1 MNERIKFL
9 REKCLSSKPE
19 IFVERALLVTEAY
32 KETTG
37 KPIIIQRAL
46 VLKKVLEEMTIYIEE
61 NELIVGNQSPKL
73 RCPPIYPETGANW
86 IIKELNQF
94 SKRKADPVVITKE
107 NKKVLKK
114 CLSFWQ
120 EKSLDASVSN
130 LISNHAKK
138 AVEAGLITIGGVD
151 TALGNIALDYPKVLK
166 IGLEGIITEIDDQLN
181 QFQIKDIKDINKYY
195 FWEAAKIA
203 CQAVIHFAVRYSKKA
218 EELAQFEKDPVRKKE
233 LCTITKI
240 CERVPAKPA
249 CSFWEAIQSLWFIIL
264 VLHIESDP
272 HAILYGRFDQYMFPY
287 YQNDIQEGSISDEEV
302 KELLECIWIKATS
315 LLKLRDERSSKA
327 FAGFPLF
334 QNLTIGGQ
342 TPSGEDA
349 CNSLTKLILEA
360 IADVKVTQPS
370 VALRFHNKMLDE
382 ILLKTV
388 DVIKLGLG
396 YPAIMNDNVIIPK
409 QLIRGATLE
418 EARDYCTNC
427 VETDIPGKT
436 DSRAHSG
443 YVNFPKC
450 LLLALNN
457 GIDFETGEQ
466 LGPRT
471 GEYIKL
477 TTFNDLMIA
486 YKKQLKYCID
496 TIVEAYNIVDSL
508 HAALLPEPF
517 LSSLLHDCNALGKSR
532 QEGGARYNFSGI
544 FGVGLAIVA
553 DSLAAIKK
561 FVFDEKLIN
570 MNELILSLKNNFK
583 DQEKLRQI
591 LLNKAPKYGNNNDY
605 VDLIAKKCANYFCE
619 EVQKNRCIRGGNY
632 IAELHS
638 VATHVLFGEKTT
650 ATPDGRKAYST
661 LSDGIS
667 PAGGRDIGGPTAT
680 INSVLKVDH
689 MQPLQ
694 GLLLNLKFSPSV
706 LAEDFTKKKF
716 ADFIRSYCFSGGHH
730 IQFNIISNDTLRK
743 AKKSPEKYRDLLIR
757 VAGYSAFFVELNENT
772 QNEIIARTEQIF
784 R

>member
-1 MNERIKFL
+1 MNERIKYL
-9 REKCLSSKPE
+9 REKCLSAKPE
-19 IFVERALLVTEAY
+19 IFPERALLVTETY

-46 VLKKVLEEMTIYIEE
+46 ALKKVLEEMTIFIEKG
-61 NELIVGNQSPKL
+61 ELIVGNQSPKL
-73 RCPPIYPETGANW
+73 RCPPIYPETGASW
-86 IIKELNQF
+86 ILKELDQF
-94 SKRKADPVVITKE
+94 PKRQADPVVITKE
-107 NKKVLKK
+107 NKKILKK
-114 CLSFWQ
+114 CLTFWQ
-120 EKSLDASVSN
+120 EKSLDATLSK
-130 LISNHAKK
+130 LISKQAKQ
-138 AVEAGLITIGGVD
+138 AVEAGLITIGGAG
-151 TALGNIALDYPKVLK
+151 TALGNIAVDYPKVLK
-166 IGLEGIITEIDDQLN
+166 IGLEGIIAEIDEQLK
-181 QFQIKDIKDINKYY
+181 QFQVKDIEDMNKYY
-195 FWEAAKIA
+195 YWEAARIT
-203 CQAVIHFAVRYSKKA
+203 CQAVIQFAARYSKKA
-218 EELAQFEKDPVRKKE
+218 EALAEREEDKLRKKE
-233 LCTITKI
+233 LLTIAKI
-240 CERVPAKPA
+240 CKRVPAKPA

-264 VLHIESDP
+264 ILHIESDP

-287 YQNDIQEGSISDEEV
+287 YLKDIQEENISDKEV

-349 CNSLTKLILEA
+349 SNPLTNLILEA
-360 IADVKVTQPS
+360 IADVKVAQPS
-370 VALRFHNKMLDE
+370 VALRFYNKISDK
-382 ILLKTV
+382 ILLKSI

-396 YPAIMNDNVIIPK
+396 YPAIMNDNIIIPK

-457 GIDFETGEQ
+457 GRDIENGEQ
-466 LGPRT
+466 IGPKT
-471 GEYIKL
+471 GDYAQL

-486 YKKQLKYCID
+486 YKKQVKYCID
-496 TIVEAYNIVDSL
+496 TIVEAYNIVDST

-517 LSSLLHDCNALGKSR
+517 LSSLLDDCIALGQSR
-532 QEGGARYNFSGI
+532 QAGGARYNFSGI

-553 DSLAAIKK
+553 DSLAAVKK
-561 FVFDEKLIN
+561 FIFDEQLIK
-570 MNELILSLKNNFK
+570 MNELISSLKNNFK
-583 DQEKLRQI
+583 GQEKLRQI
-591 LLNKAPKYGNNNDY
+591 LLNKAPKYGNNNNY
-605 VDLIAKKCANYFCE
+605 VDLIAKECASYFCE

-638 VATHVLFGEKTT
+638 VATHVLFGEKTG
-650 ATPDGRKAYST
+650 ATPDGRKANDT

-667 PAGGRDIGGPTAT
+667 PAGGRDIGGPTTT
-680 INSVLKVDH
+680 INSVLKLDH
-689 MQPLQ
+689 MKALQ
-694 GLLLNLKFSPSV
+694 GLLLNQKFNPSILV
-706 LAEDFTKKKF
+706 EDYTKKKF
-716 ADFIRSYCFSGGHH
+716 ADYIKSFCFSGGHH
-730 IQFNIISNDTLRK
+730 IQFNMISNKTLCK
-743 AKKSPEKYRDLLIR
+743 AKKSPEKYRDLLVR

-772 QNEIIARTEQIF
+772 QNEIIARIEQDF
-784 R
+784 N